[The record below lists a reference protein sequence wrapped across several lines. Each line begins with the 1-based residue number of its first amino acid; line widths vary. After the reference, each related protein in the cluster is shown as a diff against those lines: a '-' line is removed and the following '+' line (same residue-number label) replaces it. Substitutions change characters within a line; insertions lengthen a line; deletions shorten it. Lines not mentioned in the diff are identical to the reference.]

1 MQILKDFKKYENF
14 LIKRCSDD
22 ERQIALLFDAVAEY
36 VDKMGADKL
45 LLPGG
50 FVRDLGLYLSGKTE
64 MVEYFADVERRYLL
78 LSDLYGY
85 LKLKGDI

>member
-14 LIKRCSDD
+14 LVQRSADD
-22 ERQIALLFDAVAEY
+22 ERQIAILFDAVAEHI
-36 VDKMGADKL
+36 DGMGADKMS
-45 LLPGG
+45 LPGG
-50 FVRDLGLYLSGKTE
+50 FVRDLGLYMAGKTE

>member
-1 MQILKDFKKYENF
+1 M
-14 LIKRCSDD
+14 S
-22 ERQIALLFDAVAEY
+22 
-36 VDKMGADKL
+36 
-45 LLPGG
+45 LPSG
-50 FVRDLGLYLSGKTE
+50 FVRDLGLYMRGKTE

>member
-1 MQILKDFKKYENF
+1 MQILKNFKKYESF
-14 LIKRCSDD
+14 LVQRTVDD
-22 ERQIALLFDAVAEY
+22 ERQIAVLFDAVAERI
-36 VDKMGADKL
+36 DEMGADKMS
-45 LLPGG
+45 LPSG
-50 FVRDLGLYLSGKTE
+50 FVRDLGFYMRGKTE